1 MCYNIGVEENMKAKI
16 AVLCCGWSNYFVTDF
31 IHGIE
36 KISKESNID
45 VYVFNA
51 YNYVEFSGYPNYTGF
66 SIFNL
71 IHYEDF
77 NGVIILS
84 DLIGN
89 ARVLERERLR
99 ILKAGIPAIC
109 INNPLQ
115 GISCIK
121 VDNYSGFHDLI
132 NHLISMHSVRDLGY
146 ITGEEKSLDFAE
158 RYKAYKECL
167 QENNIPFSQDK
178 VLTIPLSNYN
188 IAYNYLRE
196 YVTSG
201 KKLPQALVCANDLL
215 ALAALKVA
223 EENKIRVP
231 EDFKIIGYD
240 DIFYSKC
247 LIPSISTVRGNA
259 EAVGSE
265 AVRRLFSGE
274 RDLRHIYVKSSPVYR
289 SSCGCHAGLSQSH
302 KTFALN
308 VLDSMNTG
316 NEFTTQMEVIEEI
329 FTEANDVFT
338 LLTNLETFFTR
349 SHSFEGSDF
358 AIFLKSDWSSVLI
371 NSEENL
377 PQNLSFGENVQ
388 SIVTVKDDKKYIN
401 EVISSRQMVPTNLQS
416 MEGGDTYVFM
426 PIFNHSYVFGYIVS
440 KNSLALIDNFRG
452 YTWTRTFGTSIERFR
467 KKNMYKQLSQQF
479 LKFSTM
485 DQLSGC
491 LNRVGMEKIVVPFY
505 EENKNRRL
513 TNILY
518 FVDINKMKHIN
529 DNFGH
534 LHGDLAVKTVAAA
547 VLQVVPKNWKVVR
560 YGGDEFLVV
569 GNSYNYKGEDY
580 CQLITECLNKKVA
593 LMKLPYTLSA
603 SAGTYQVGPDS
614 PLTLQQA
621 VEKVDEIMYEK
632 KEQMHKMLEEQEKAK
647 NIADNEQKQE

>member
-1 MCYNIGVEENMKAKI
+1 MKTKI
-16 AVLCCGWSNYFVTDF
+16 AVLSCGWSTYFISDF
-31 IHGIE
+31 ISGME
-36 KISKESNID
+36 RVTKENNID

-51 YNYVEFSGYPNYTGF
+51 YNYVEFSGYPNSTGF
-66 SIFNL
+66 SIFSL

-89 ARVLERERLR
+89 ARVLEKERLR

-109 INNPLQ
+109 VNHPLQ
-115 GISCIK
+115 GMSCIK
-121 VDNYSGFHDLI
+121 VDNYSGFYDLI
-132 NHLISMHSVRDLGY
+132 NHLISMHSIKDLSY
-146 ITGEEKSLDFAE
+146 ITGGEKSVDFAE
-158 RYKAYKECL
+158 RYKAYRDCL
-167 QENNIPFSQDK
+167 TNNNIPFDQDK
-178 VLTIPLSNYN
+178 VLTISLSNYSV
-188 IAYNYLRE
+188 AYDYLTNYIK
-196 YVTSG
+196 SG
-201 KKLPQALVCANDLL
+201 KKLPQALVCANDLI

-223 EENKIRVP
+223 DENKIKVP
-231 EDFKIIGYD
+231 DDFKIIGYD
-240 DIFYSKC
+240 DISYSKSTV
-247 LIPSISTVRGNA
+247 PSIATVRGNA
-259 EAVGSE
+259 EIVGAE
-265 AVRRLFSGE
+265 AVKRLFSNE
-274 RDLRHIYVKSSPVYR
+274 RNIKLISIKSSPVYR
-289 SSCGCHAGLSQSH
+289 SSCGCAAGISQSN
-302 KTFALN
+302 KMFALN
-308 VLDSMNTG
+308 VLKSMNTG
-316 NEFTTQMEVIEEI
+316 NEFSTQMEVMEEI
-329 FTEANDVFT
+329 FTEATDVFS
-338 LLTNLETFFTR
+338 LLTNLETFFAK
-349 SHSFEGSDF
+349 SHHFEGADF
-358 AIFLKSDWSSVLI
+358 SIFLKSDWQSVLI
-371 NSEENL
+371 NSEEKL
-377 PQNLSFGENVQ
+377 PQNLSFGDHVQ
-388 SIVTVKDDKKYIN
+388 SIVSVNNDKKYIN
-401 EVISSRQMVPTNLQS
+401 ELIATRDLVPQRLKNENTGNL
-416 MEGGDTYVFM
+416 FLLM
-426 PIFNHSYVFGYIVS
+426 PIFNHSYVFGYFVT
-440 KNSLALIDNFRG
+440 KNSLALIDNHYG

-467 KKNMYKQLSQQF
+467 KNNMYKHLSQQF

-491 LNRVGMEKIVVPFY
+491 LNRVGMEKIVIPFY

-547 VLQVVPKNWKVVR
+547 VLQVIPKNWKAVR

-647 NIADNEQKQE
+647 KLAAEG